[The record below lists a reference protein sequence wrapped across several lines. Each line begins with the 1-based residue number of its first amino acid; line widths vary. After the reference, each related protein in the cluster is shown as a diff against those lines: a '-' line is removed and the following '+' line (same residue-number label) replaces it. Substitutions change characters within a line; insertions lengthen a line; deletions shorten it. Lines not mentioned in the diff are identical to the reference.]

1 MIHKALEIAEAG
13 DVLVID
19 AGGSLNQAVF
29 GGQMRASAMSKGLAG
44 VVVDGAVR
52 DLVELAAGGLAC
64 FAKGVNHRGPSKD
77 GPGEINV
84 PISCAGMVV
93 HPGDLILGDPD
104 GVICIPAADAAA
116 LLPLV
121 REHTLKEERMMKA
134 IAEGKT
140 DPDQFN
146 AILRRKGIPDSALP
160 AR

>member
-1 MIHKALEIAEAG
+1 
-13 DVLVID
+13 
-19 AGGSLNQAVF
+19 
-29 GGQMRASAMSKGLAG
+29 
-44 VVVDGAVR
+44 DGAVR
-52 DLVELAAGGLAC
+52 DTVELAAGGLAC

-93 HPGDLILGDPD
+93 NPGDLILGDPD
-104 GVICIPAADAAA
+104 GVICIPAVDAAA

-121 REHTLKEERMMKA
+121 REHALKEERMMKA

-146 AILRRKGIPDSALP
+146 TILRRKGIPET
-160 AR
+160 